1 LIPEEPLQVENDKEL
16 LDFVAKIQLVQNY
29 TNEIDELMSKLKIIQ
44 EEVTI
49 AVGEREKSNRL
60 FIRSCKERN

>member
-1 LIPEEPLQVENDKEL
+1 MIPEEPLQVENDKEL

-49 AVGEREKSNRL
+49 AVGEREKSNHFL
-60 FIRSCKERN
+60 IRSCEERY